1 MAREEENELEQLAQA
16 DNSSM
21 GELSEDI
28 FDERGGW
35 GDKVQGDPFES
46 GKQLPPDI
54 NYQLT
59 ASVAAQN
66 AELGTLPQ
74 NTRVTT
80 TFDARPINA
89 RDFSKSSVETMS
101 TTVTDVITPASLTFQ
116 IPKGYIGIL
125 RGFSWSFNDNLP
137 YGISATP
144 PNNFEFQAA
153 IYVED
158 TVQEDFDDLGNL
170 GIFLN
175 EYQPTYI
182 LANELKNLELR
193 LTPITDTGTASSAE
207 VTLKIYGNL
216 LLRKGI
222 PLPFEPGNY

>member
-1 MAREEENELEQLAQA
+1 MAREEESELDQLAQA
-16 DNSSM
+16 DNSM

-35 GDKVQGDPFES
+35 GDKAQGDPFES

-54 NYQLT
+54 AYQVDVS
-59 ASVAAQN
+59 ASAQG
-66 AELGTLPQ
+66 APLGTLPQ
-74 NTRVTT
+74 KTRVQTV
-80 TFDARPINA
+80 FDARPTNS
-89 RDFSKSSVETMS
+89 RDFSKSSFETMS
-101 TTVTDVITPASLTFQ
+101 TTVADVVTPASLIFT

-125 RGFSWSFNDNLP
+125 RGFRWSFNDNLP
-137 YGISATP
+137 YGISADS

-158 TVQEDFDDLGNL
+158 TVQEDYDQLGDL

-175 EYQPTYI
+175 DLQPCYI

-193 LTPITDTGTASSAE
+193 LTPITDTGTASSADVRLE
-207 VTLKIYGNL
+207 LYGNL

-222 PLPFEPGNY
+222 PLPFEPGSY